1 MMFPKY
7 GGNGVSV
14 CDKLVLEFCH
24 VRNVDGYVTDL

>member
-1 MMFPKY
+1 MGETVCLF
-7 GGNGVSV
+7 